1 MKIDALGFV
10 ELLGYVAA
18 IEAADAMLK
27 TADVRLLAVHEVN
40 PGLITVQ
47 VEGNLAACR
56 VAVNAGRAAAERVG
70 TVIATHVIGRPD
82 PDTEDMVLHHM
93 GNGATRKA
101 TPSVP
106 TISTEPNEQGN
117 QSDAA
122 TVNAIDRPV
131 TPTQIAQPTP
141 RKNPRS
147 ASVNATHKARSKV
160 SATATSARP
169 SRSAALPKEQLKA
182 DKQLRADKQ
191 GKAMAQAARQWADA
205 LLGEMGEQDAG
216 NAHTADAAM
225 EDVTPIQR
233 SSKSKRAAVKK

>member
-10 ELLGYVAA
+10 ELLGYIAA

-82 PDTEDMVLHHM
+82 PDTEAMVSHHL
-93 GNGATRKA
+93 GHGGSRNATSSETRQSSESGQHTD
-101 TPSVP
+101 TPKSNRP
-106 TISTEPNEQGN
+106 NHST
-117 QSDAA
+117 
-122 TVNAIDRPV
+122 
-131 TPTQIAQPTP
+131 TPARPTP
-141 RKNPRS
+141 RKKAQGAVSTSTVVAVAKARQPRS
-147 ASVNATHKARSKV
+147 T
-160 SATATSARP
+160 
-169 SRSAALPKEQLKA
+169 ALPKEQVKKLK
-182 DKQLRADKQ
+182 ADKQ

-205 LLGEMGEQDAG
+205 LLGEMGAQDTG
-216 NAHTADAAM
+216 HESTADQAP
-225 EDVTPIQR
+225 PIQR
-233 SSKSKRAAVKK
+233 PSKSKRAAVKK